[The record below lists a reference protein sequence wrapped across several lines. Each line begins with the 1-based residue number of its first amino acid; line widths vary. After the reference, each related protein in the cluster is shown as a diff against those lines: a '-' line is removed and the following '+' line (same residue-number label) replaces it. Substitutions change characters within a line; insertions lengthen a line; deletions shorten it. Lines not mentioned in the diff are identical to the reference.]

1 MLIYK
6 GTVCQCCV
14 ISRAIHK
21 SFDALNC
28 RVTMDLDDTAKLIAE
43 AQAKLTELDD
53 RVAAYRL
60 QMAAEFNRFS
70 GDQLQNVPE
79 DVAYQVS
86 QAVNKSLVNYSHLFP
101 PGSHR
106 GHTSPLQ
113 SPTES
118 HDSPWRNK
126 GSPPPILPHTSGTPK
141 EPHRSTHEREL
152 EFQGLFTPTYLP
164 LLDSADR
171 PIHSPPTSPGADP
184 TSNIDDK
191 LAVRNTQTSEG
202 TQTSEAPQTSDD
214 TTVPEPTPTSEGTQT
229 SESPHHRPRPSLLR
243 RATDAS
249 IDSITSDSSSV
260 RIRKSALRRSSAGS
274 SRGADS
280 PRETRR
286 VRFEVQGQ
294 EVLPS
299 SSPQASTTGLAEVV
313 SASSENPATPA
324 NAALPVTSLGDID
337 GEDDPP
343 PRKVSSSQALRALSK
358 EPLDDPTTWT
368 VVNPGS
374 EDLASDADAGADK
387 SSGKTSTVPTLSAED
402 RDEMAPKQLPMHV
415 KPEGGGG
422 RGQGDVKEGGGQ
434 AKHETMVESVQAADD
449 ESSDDDDPLMIISK
463 KDFKKKLRAT
473 DSQASKATDPVSA
486 QRKSPEPTG
495 CGRKSIPT
503 INTKPVTP
511 ERSFS
516 KVASAKRVEPAEDD
530 DEDDM
535 FKLEAGED
543 DETLEKAISARGSP
557 QKHLPETTEEE
568 PEELEEGDK
577 ADEKSDDESDEREA
591 QFKPNAPIQ
600 ASPPIGMAIKKPT
613 DIPPKVPTMP
623 QGSVPKMSIGSYG
636 GKPITMAAVK
646 DQKLMEKIAKSE
658 DARPFFVGSVNGR
671 SGPDPSNAKSYRA
684 SLPSPARSGPGT
696 LMERWMRDKEE
707 GTKYASDKED
717 DENEKKE

>member
-1 MLIYK
+1 
-6 GTVCQCCV
+6 
-14 ISRAIHK
+14 
-21 SFDALNC
+21 
-28 RVTMDLDDTAKLIAE
+28 MDLDDTAKLIAE

-70 GDQLQNVPE
+70 GVQLQNVPE

-141 EPHRSTHEREL
+141 EPHRSIHEREL

-184 TSNIDDK
+184 ASNIDEK
-191 LAVRNTQTSEG
+191 LTVRNTQTSEG

-214 TTVPEPTPTSEGTQT
+214 ITVPEPTPTSEGTQT
-229 SESPHHRPRPSLLR
+229 SESPSPHHQPRPSLLR

-249 IDSITSDSSSV
+249 IDSATSDSSSS
-260 RIRKSALRRSSAGS
+260 RIRKSALRRSSAAS
-274 SRGADS
+274 SRGPDS

-299 SSPQASTTGLAEVV
+299 SSPQASATALAEVV
-313 SASSENPATPA
+313 SASSENSATLTD
-324 NAALPVTSLGDID
+324 AALPDTSLGDTD

-374 EDLASDADAGADK
+374 EEPASDADK
-387 SSGKTSTVPTLSAED
+387 SSEKTSTVPTVNAED
-402 RDEMAPKQLPMHV
+402 RDEMAPMQLPMHV

-422 RGQGDVKEGGGQ
+422 RGQGDAKEGSGH
-434 AKHETMVESVQAADD
+434 AKHESMAESVQAADE

-463 KDFKKKLRAT
+463 KDFKKKLQAT
-473 DSQASKATDPVSA
+473 DSQTSKATDPVSA
-486 QRKSPEPTG
+486 QPNSPEATG
-495 CGRKSIPT
+495 RTPISIT
-503 INTKPVTP
+503 NTNPVTP
-511 ERSFS
+511 EGSSS
-516 KVASAKRVEPAEDD
+516 KVASAKRAEPAEDD

-557 QKHLPETTEEE
+557 QKHLPEPAEEE
-568 PEELEEGDK
+568 LEEPEEGDK

-591 QFKPNAPIQ
+591 QFKPNTPIQ
-600 ASPPIGMAIKKPT
+600 ASPPIGMAIKKST
-613 DIPPKVPTMP
+613 DIPPKVPIMP

-696 LMERWMRDKEE
+696 LMERWMREKEE

>member
-1 MLIYK
+1 ME
-6 GTVCQCCV
+6 
-14 ISRAIHK
+14 
-21 SFDALNC
+21 
-28 RVTMDLDDTAKLIAE
+28 LDDTAKLIAE
-43 AQAKLTELDD
+43 AQAKLAELDD

-70 GDQLQNVPE
+70 GEQLQNVPE
-79 DVAYQVS
+79 SVAYQVS
-86 QAVNKSLVNYSHLFP
+86 QAVTGSLVNYPHLFP
-101 PGSHR
+101 SGSHR

-184 TSNIDDK
+184 TSNIDGR

-202 TQTSEAPQTSDD
+202 TQTSEAAQTPED
-214 TTVPEPTPTSEGTQT
+214 TPAPEPAPTSEGTQT
-229 SESPHHRPRPSLLR
+229 SESPDSRPRPSLLR

-249 IDSITSDSSSV
+249 VDSVASDSSSA

-274 SRGADS
+274 FRGADS
-280 PRETRR
+280 PRGPLR
-286 VRFEVQGQ
+286 VRFSVQGQ

-299 SSPQASTTGLAEVV
+299 SSPQASTTALAEVV
-313 SASSENPATPA
+313 SASSENSTTLVDAT
-324 NAALPVTSLGDID
+324 LPVTSLGDID

-358 EPLDDPTTWT
+358 EPLDDPSTWT

-374 EDLASDADAGADK
+374 SDSASDPDADK
-387 SSGKTSTVPTLSAED
+387 SSEKISTVSTLSAAD
-402 RDEMAPKQLPMHV
+402 REAMAPQQLPMHV
-415 KPEGGGG
+415 RPEGGGG
-422 RGQGDVKEGGGQ
+422 RSQGAVNEGGGH
-434 AKHETMVESVQAADD
+434 AEHEAMVESVQAAED
-449 ESSDDDDPLMIISK
+449 ESSEDEDPLMIMSK

-473 DSQASKATDPVSA
+473 DPQASKATDPVAA
-486 QRKSPEPTG
+486 QRNSPEPTG
-495 CGRKSIPT
+495 SGRKPIPT
-503 INTKPVTP
+503 INTEPMTP
-511 ERSFS
+511 EGSSS
-516 KVASAKRVEPAEDD
+516 KIASAKRAEPADDD

-557 QKHLPETTEEE
+557 QKHLPEPAEEE
-568 PEELEEGDK
+568 HEDDDK
-577 ADEKSDDESDEREA
+577 AEEKSGDESDEHEA

-613 DIPPKVPTMP
+613 DIPPKVPPMP
-623 QGSVPKMSIGSYG
+623 QGSVPTMSIGSYG

-646 DQKLMEKIAKSE
+646 DQELMKKIAKCE
-658 DARPFFVGSVNGR
+658 DPRPFFVGSVNGR

-696 LMERWMRDKEE
+696 FMERWMREKEE
-707 GTKYASDKED
+707 GIKYASDKED
-717 DENEKKE
+717 GENEKKE

>member
-1 MLIYK
+1 
-6 GTVCQCCV
+6 
-14 ISRAIHK
+14 
-21 SFDALNC
+21 
-28 RVTMDLDDTAKLIAE
+28 MDLDDTAKLIAE

-70 GDQLQNVPE
+70 GVQLQNVPE

-86 QAVNKSLVNYSHLFP
+86 QAVNKSLVNYHHLFP

-141 EPHRSTHEREL
+141 EPHRSIHEREF

-184 TSNIDDK
+184 ASNIDEK
-191 LAVRNTQTSEG
+191 LA
-202 TQTSEAPQTSDD
+202 
-214 TTVPEPTPTSEGTQT
+214 
-229 SESPHHRPRPSLLR
+229 
-243 RATDAS
+243 
-249 IDSITSDSSSV
+249 
-260 RIRKSALRRSSAGS
+260 
-274 SRGADS
+274 
-280 PRETRR
+280 
-286 VRFEVQGQ
+286 
-294 EVLPS
+294 
-299 SSPQASTTGLAEVV
+299 ASTTALAEVV
-313 SASSENPATPA
+313 SASSENSATLTD
-324 NAALPVTSLGDID
+324 AALPDTSLGDTD

-374 EDLASDADAGADK
+374 EEPASDAGK
-387 SSGKTSTVPTLSAED
+387 SSEKTSTVPTVNAED

-422 RGQGDVKEGGGQ
+422 RGQGDAKEGSGH
-434 AKHETMVESVQAADD
+434 AKHESMVESVQAADE
-449 ESSDDDDPLMIISK
+449 ESSDEDDPLMIISK

-473 DSQASKATDPVSA
+473 DSQTSKATDPVSA
-486 QRKSPEPTG
+486 QPNSPEAT
-495 CGRKSIPT
+495 GRKPIPIT
-503 INTKPVTP
+503 NTKPVTP
-511 ERSFS
+511 EGSSSR
-516 KVASAKRVEPAEDD
+516 VASAKRAEPAEDD

-557 QKHLPETTEEE
+557 QKHLPEPAEEE
-568 PEELEEGDK
+568 PEEPEEGDK

-600 ASPPIGMAIKKPT
+600 ASPPIGMAIKKST

-636 GKPITMAAVK
+636 GKPIIMAAVK

-696 LMERWMRDKEE
+696 LMERWMREKEE

>member
-1 MLIYK
+1 ME
-6 GTVCQCCV
+6 
-14 ISRAIHK
+14 
-21 SFDALNC
+21 
-28 RVTMDLDDTAKLIAE
+28 LDDTAKLIAA
-43 AQAKLTELDD
+43 AQSKLAELDN
-53 RVAAYRL
+53 RVAVYRL

-70 GDQLQNVPE
+70 EDQLQNVPE
-79 DVAYQVS
+79 AVAYEVS
-86 QAVNKSLVNYSHLFP
+86 QAVTGSLVKYPHLFP
-101 PGSHR
+101 SGSHR
-106 GHTSPLQ
+106 DHASSLESPID
-113 SPTES
+113 S
-118 HDSPWRNK
+118 HEAPWRNK

-141 EPHRSTHEREL
+141 EPHRSIHEREL

-184 TSNIDDK
+184 TSNIDGQ

-214 TTVPEPTPTSEGTQT
+214 TPAPESTPTSEGTQT
-229 SESPHHRPRPSLLR
+229 SEGSHHRPRPSLLR

-249 IDSITSDSSSV
+249 VDSVASDSSSA

-299 SSPQASTTGLAEVV
+299 SSPQASTTALAEVV
-313 SASSENPATPA
+313 SAGSENSTALA
-324 NAALPVTSLGDID
+324 DAALPVTSLGDID

-374 EDLASDADAGADK
+374 EDPASDAEK
-387 SSGKTSTVPTLSAED
+387 SGEKTSIVPTSNAED
-402 RDEMAPKQLPMHV
+402 PDEMAPQQLPMHV
-415 KPEGGGG
+415 KPESGRG
-422 RGQGDVKEGGGQ
+422 RGQGDVKEGGGRSKDE
-434 AKHETMVESVQAADD
+434 AMVESVQAAED
-449 ESSDDDDPLMIISK
+449 ESSEEEDALMIISK

-473 DSQASKATDPVSA
+473 DSKASKATETVRA
-486 QRKSPEPTG
+486 EPTG
-495 CGRKSIPT
+495 AGLRSIPT
-503 INTKPVTP
+503 TNTEPMTP
-511 ERSFS
+511 KGSSS

-535 FKLEAGED
+535 FKLEAGEG

-557 QKHLPETTEEE
+557 QKHLPEPAEEE
-568 PEELEEGDK
+568 PEEDDK
-577 ADEKSDDESDEREA
+577 TDEKSDGESDEREA

-600 ASPPIGMAIKKPT
+600 ASPPIGMAIKKSA
-613 DIPPKVPTMP
+613 DIPAKVPPMP

-636 GKPITMAAVK
+636 GKPITMAPVK
-646 DQKLMEKIAKSE
+646 DQELMKKIAKSE

-696 LMERWMRDKEE
+696 LMERWMREKEE

>member
-1 MLIYK
+1 M
-6 GTVCQCCV
+6 CQCCV
-14 ISRAIHK
+14 ICQPIQK
-21 SFDALNC
+21 TLDAHD
-28 RVTMDLDDTAKLIAE
+28 RRITMELDDTAKLIAE
-43 AQAKLTELDD
+43 AQAKLAELND
-53 RVAAYRL
+53 RVAVYRL

-70 GDQLQNVPE
+70 EGQLQNVPA

-86 QAVNKSLVNYSHLFP
+86 QAVTDSQVNYPHLFP

-106 GHTSPLQ
+106 GHQSPLE
-113 SPTES
+113 SPTTT

-141 EPHRSTHEREL
+141 EPHRSIHEREL

-164 LLDSADR
+164 LLDSSDR

-184 TSNIDDK
+184 TSNIDGQ

-202 TQTSEAPQTSDD
+202 TQTSEAPQTPDD
-214 TTVPEPTPTSEGTQT
+214 TPVPELTPTSEGTQT
-229 SESPHHRPRPSLLR
+229 SESPQHRPRPSLLR

-249 IDSITSDSSSV
+249 VDSIASDSSSA
-260 RIRKSALRRSSAGS
+260 RIKKSALRRSSAGS
-274 SRGADS
+274 SRAPDS

-299 SSPQASTTGLAEVV
+299 SSPQASTTALAEVV
-313 SASSENPATPA
+313 SASSENSTALPD
-324 NAALPVTSLGDID
+324 AALPVTSLGDID

-358 EPLDDPTTWT
+358 EPLDDPSTWT

-374 EDLASDADAGADK
+374 EESASDADADK
-387 SSGKTSTVPTLSAED
+387 SSEKTPTVPTLNVED
-402 RDEMAPKQLPMHV
+402 CGEMASKKLPMHV
-415 KPEGGGG
+415 KPESGGG
-422 RGQGDVKEGGGQ
+422 RGQGDVKEGGTSSE
-434 AKHETMVESVQAADD
+434 HDTMVETVQTAED
-449 ESSDDDDPLMIISK
+449 ESSEDDDPLMIMSK
-463 KDFKKKLRAT
+463 KDFKKKLKAK
-473 DSQASKATDPVSA
+473 SFQASKATDIVSA
-486 QRKSPEPTG
+486 QRNSPEPAG
-495 CGRKSIPT
+495 SGRKFTPT
-503 INTKPVTP
+503 TSDELVTP
-511 ERSFS
+511 KGSSS

-543 DETLEKAISARGSP
+543 DDTLEKAISTRGSP
-557 QKHLPETTEEE
+557 QKHLPEPAEEDPDE
-568 PEELEEGDK
+568 DDK
-577 ADEKSDDESDEREA
+577 AVEKSDDESDELEA

-613 DIPPKVPTMP
+613 DIPPKVPPMS
-623 QGSVPKMSIGSYG
+623 QGSVPKMSVGSYG
-636 GKPITMAAVK
+636 GKPITMAPVK
-646 DQKLMEKIAKSE
+646 DEELMKKIAKSE

-696 LMERWMRDKEE
+696 LMERWMREKEE
-707 GTKYASDKED
+707 GKQYASDKED

>member
-1 MLIYK
+1 ME
-6 GTVCQCCV
+6 
-14 ISRAIHK
+14 
-21 SFDALNC
+21 
-28 RVTMDLDDTAKLIAE
+28 LDDTAKLIAA
-43 AQAKLTELDD
+43 AQSKLAELDN
-53 RVAAYRL
+53 RVAVYRL

-70 GDQLQNVPE
+70 EDQLQNVPE
-79 DVAYQVS
+79 AVAYEVS
-86 QAVNKSLVNYSHLFP
+86 QAVTGSLVKYPHLFP
-101 PGSHR
+101 SGSHR
-106 GHTSPLQ
+106 DRASSLE
-113 SPTES
+113 SPTDS
-118 HDSPWRNK
+118 HEAPWRNK

-141 EPHRSTHEREL
+141 EPHRSIHEREL

-184 TSNIDDK
+184 TSNIDGQ

-202 TQTSEAPQTSDD
+202 TQTSEAPQNLND
-214 TTVPEPTPTSEGTQT
+214 TPAPEPTPTSEGTQT
-229 SESPHHRPRPSLLR
+229 SEGPHHRPRPSLLR

-249 IDSITSDSSSV
+249 VDSVASDSSSARV
-260 RIRKSALRRSSAGS
+260 RKSALRRSSAGS

-299 SSPQASTTGLAEVV
+299 SSPQASTTALAEVV
-313 SASSENPATPA
+313 SASTENST
-324 NAALPVTSLGDID
+324 ALADTALAVTSLGDID

-358 EPLDDPTTWT
+358 EPLDDPSTWT

-374 EDLASDADAGADK
+374 EDPASDADAEK
-387 SSGKTSTVPTLSAED
+387 SEKTSTVPTLNAED
-402 RDEMAPKQLPMHV
+402 RDAMAPKQLPMHC
-415 KPEGGGG
+415 KPESGGG
-422 RGQGDVKEGGGQ
+422 RGQGDVKEGGGH
-434 AKHETMVESVQAADD
+434 AKDEAMVESVQAAED
-449 ESSDDDDPLMIISK
+449 ESSEEEDALMIISK

-473 DSQASKATDPVSA
+473 DSKASKATEPVPA
-486 QRKSPEPTG
+486 QRAEPTG
-495 CGRKSIPT
+495 AGRKSIPT
-503 INTKPVTP
+503 TSTEPVTAKG
-511 ERSFS
+511 SSS

-535 FKLEAGED
+535 FKLEAGEG

-557 QKHLPETTEEE
+557 QKHLPEPAEEE
-568 PEELEEGDK
+568 PEEDDK
-577 ADEKSDDESDEREA
+577 TDEKSDGESDEREA

-600 ASPPIGMAIKKPT
+600 ASPPIGMAIKKST
-613 DIPPKVPTMP
+613 DIPAKVPPMP

-636 GKPITMAAVK
+636 GKPITMAPVK
-646 DQKLMEKIAKSE
+646 DQELMKKIARSE

-696 LMERWMRDKEE
+696 LMERWMREKEE

-717 DENEKKE
+717 DESEKKE

>member
-1 MLIYK
+1 
-6 GTVCQCCV
+6 
-14 ISRAIHK
+14 
-21 SFDALNC
+21 
-28 RVTMDLDDTAKLIAE
+28 MDLDDTAKLIAE
-43 AQAKLTELDD
+43 AQAKLSELDG

-60 QMAAEFNRFS
+60 QMASEFNRFS
-70 GDQLQNVPE
+70 GELLQNAPE
-79 DVAYQVS
+79 DAAYQVS
-86 QAVNKSLVNYSHLFP
+86 QAVTQSLVNYPHLFP

-106 GHTSPLQ
+106 GHTSPLE
-113 SPTES
+113 SPAEP

-141 EPHRSTHEREL
+141 EPHRSIHEREL

-164 LLDSADR
+164 LLDGADR

-184 TSNIDDK
+184 TSNIDDR
-191 LAVRNTQTSEG
+191 LAVRYTQTSEG
-202 TQTSEAPQTSDD
+202 TQTSEAPQTSEE
-214 TTVPEPTPTSEGTQT
+214 TSVPAPTPASEATQT

-249 IDSITSDSSSV
+249 IDSTTSDSSSAK
-260 RIRKSALRRSSAGS
+260 IRKSALRRSSAGS

-299 SSPQASTTGLAEVV
+299 SSPQASTAALAEAV
-313 SASSENPATPA
+313 SATSENPTALA
-324 NAALPVTSLGDID
+324 DAALPVTSLGDTD

-368 VVNPGS
+368 VVNAGA
-374 EDLASDADAGADK
+374 EDPASDADKSGAK
-387 SSGKTSTVPTLSAED
+387 SSAIPPVNVEEG
-402 RDEMAPKQLPMHV
+402 DEMAPKKLPLHV

-422 RGQGDVKEGGGQ
+422 QGQGDVKEGGGR
-434 AKHETMVESVQAADD
+434 AEYETMVESVQAAED
-449 ESSDDDDPLMIISK
+449 ESSDDEDPLMIISK
-463 KDFKKKLRAT
+463 KDFKKKLRET
-473 DSQASKATDPVSA
+473 DSQASKATDLGSA
-486 QRKSPEPTG
+486 QRNSPQPTG
-495 CGRKSIPT
+495 SGRKFTPPT
-503 INTKPVTP
+503 NTEPVAP
-511 ERSFS
+511 VGSS
-516 KVASAKRVEPAEDD
+516 AKVASAKRAETNEDDD

-535 FKLEAGED
+535 FKLEAGEN

-557 QKHLPETTEEE
+557 QKHLPEPAEEE
-568 PEELEEGDK
+568 PEEEDK
-577 ADEKSDDESDEREA
+577 ADEKSDDELDERVA

-600 ASPPIGMAIKKPT
+600 ASPPIGMPIKKAT
-613 DIPPKVPTMP
+613 DIPPKVPPMP
-623 QGSVPKMSIGSYG
+623 QGSIPKMSIGSYG

-646 DQKLMEKIAKSE
+646 DQELMEKIAKSE

-696 LMERWMRDKEE
+696 FMERWIRERE
-707 GTKYASDKED
+707 QGTKYASDKED
-717 DENEKKE
+717 DEENEKKE

>member
-1 MLIYK
+1 
-6 GTVCQCCV
+6 
-14 ISRAIHK
+14 
-21 SFDALNC
+21 
-28 RVTMDLDDTAKLIAE
+28 MDLDDTAKLIAE

-70 GDQLQNVPE
+70 GVQLQNVPE

-113 SPTES
+113 SPTKS

-141 EPHRSTHEREL
+141 EPHRSIHEREF

-184 TSNIDDK
+184 ASNIDGK

-229 SESPHHRPRPSLLR
+229 SESPSPHHQPRPSLLR

-249 IDSITSDSSSV
+249 IDSATSDSSSS
-260 RIRKSALRRSSAGS
+260 RIRKSALRRSSAAS
-274 SRGADS
+274 SRGPDS

-299 SSPQASTTGLAEVV
+299 SSPQASTTALAEVV
-313 SASSENPATPA
+313 SASSENSATLTD
-324 NAALPVTSLGDID
+324 AALPDTSLGDTD

-343 PRKVSSSQALRALSK
+343 TRKVSSSQALRALSK

-374 EDLASDADAGADK
+374 EEPASDADK
-387 SSGKTSTVPTLSAED
+387 SSEMTSTVPTVNAED
-402 RDEMAPKQLPMHV
+402 RDEMAPMQLPMHV

-422 RGQGDVKEGGGQ
+422 RGQGDAKEGSGH
-434 AKHETMVESVQAADD
+434 AKHESMAESVQAADE

-463 KDFKKKLRAT
+463 KDFKKKLQAT
-473 DSQASKATDPVSA
+473 DSQTSKATDPVSA
-486 QRKSPEPTG
+486 QPNSPEATG
-495 CGRKSIPT
+495 GTPISIT
-503 INTKPVTP
+503 NTSPVTP
-511 ERSFS
+511 EGSSS
-516 KVASAKRVEPAEDD
+516 KVASAKRAEPAEDD

-557 QKHLPETTEEE
+557 QKHLPEPAEEE
-568 PEELEEGDK
+568 LEEPEEGDK

-600 ASPPIGMAIKKPT
+600 ASPPIGMAIKKST

-696 LMERWMRDKEE
+696 LMERWMREKEE